1 MSIFTRFYNYLV
13 GANQWYLK
21 TSERALDQAYNA
33 ALMIKSIEDE
43 YFEGE
48 KIPTASDRYSPSE
61 LSYFKIELKNYLKII
76 RTRLIEFK
84 ASSSF
89 LGAADR
95 QVPTSDGQNRSL
107 EPYFGGDRSSII
119 LNKLNLIDQIRARYT
134 AQNMGSKPET
144 NGQSVS
150 LIKSESAQVNPDG
163 TSQRKYLGK
172 NLITSVE
179 TITDKTG
186 VLPRSILGTVNRI
199 KRELDPQAEAEV
211 VKNFRSSKNKT
222 IISIRFVLLIA
233 LIPLL
238 VQQVSKNFIVGP
250 IVEHLNVVK
259 VDPFLNFDMEDE
271 ALHKL
276 KIFESKLKFQN
287 VISDAPDLSPAQIKN
302 KVKLRAI
309 ELAAEYARESNN
321 AIKNLFADLIS
332 LIVFAIVVFIRR
344 SDFEVLKS
352 FIDEIIYGLSDSA
365 KAFIIILSTDIFV
378 GFHSPHGWEILLE
391 NVSHHLG
398 LPYSREFIFLFIATF
413 PVILDTVF
421 KYWIF
426 RFLNRIS
433 PSAVATY
440 RTMNE

>member
-1 MSIFTRFYNYLV
+1 MSIFTRVYNYLV
-13 GANQWYLK
+13 DVNQWYLK

-33 ALMIKSIEDE
+33 ALRIKSIEDE

-48 KIPTASDRYSPSE
+48 KIPTVSDRYGPSE
-61 LSYFKIELKNYLKII
+61 LAYFKIELKNYLKVI

-89 LGAADR
+89 LGAIDR
-95 QVPTSDGQNRSL
+95 NVHALESQDRSL
-107 EPYFGGDRSSII
+107 EPYFGGDRSSVI
-119 LNKLNLIDQIRARYT
+119 LDKLKFIDHLQSRYT
-134 AQNMGSKPET
+134 TQLNISTPEN

-150 LIKSESAQVNPDG
+150 LIRSESAQIRLDG

-172 NLITSVE
+172 NLITDVE
-179 TITDKTG
+179 TVTDKTG

-199 KRELDPQAEAEV
+199 KRELDPKAEAEV
-211 VKNFRSSKNKT
+211 VKNFRSSKNRT
-222 IISIRFVLLIA
+222 IISLRFILMISLV
-233 LIPLL
+233 PLL
-238 VQQVSKNFIVGP
+238 AQQVSKNFIVGP
-250 IVEHLNVVK
+250 IVDQLNIVK

-276 KIFESKLKFQN
+276 EVFEAKLKFQN
-287 VISDAPDLSPAQIKN
+287 VISDAPELGSAYIRG
-302 KVKLRAI
+302 KVRLRAM
-309 ELAAEYARESNN
+309 ELAEEYSRSSNN
-321 AIKNLFADLIS
+321 AIKNVFADLMS
-332 LIVFAIVVFIRR
+332 LIVFTIVVVFRR
-344 SDFEVLKS
+344 KDFEVIKS
-352 FIDEIIYGLSDSA
+352 FIDELIYGLSDSA

-391 NVSHHLG
+391 GILHHLG
-398 LPYSREFIFLFIATF
+398 LPNNREFIFLFIATF

-440 RTMNE
+440 KSMNE